1 MSNEKINLE
10 GLEYCPTCGHKLK
23 INVSEK
29 AIEARKAN
37 GKKGGRPINP
47 NSKRQLALK
56 AKEAKTNQRR
66 KNKNSCPSSFRNGE
80 S

>member
-47 NSKRQLALK
+47 NSKRQLALRQQK
-56 AKEAKTNQRR
+56 QT
-66 KNKNSCPSSFRNGE
+66 E
-80 S
+80 SIKSKKRQ